1 MNFNSVSRNH
11 NNIIPLD
18 HRIVYFLVVFNLQKV
33 VKRPW
38 PISDNFLGDT
48 STSSGSKRSLADRNA
63 QDSLFAANKRYAF
76 FSPRFWMIN
85 IDLVNLRYW
94 EIFFNFFVVIW
105 NTLSDCE
112 GMQSHGVLDMMSLLV
127 IP

>member
-1 MNFNSVSRNH
+1 
-11 NNIIPLD
+11 
-18 HRIVYFLVVFNLQKV
+18 
-33 VKRPW
+33 
-38 PISDNFLGDT
+38 
-48 STSSGSKRSLADRNA
+48 
-63 QDSLFAANKRYAF
+63 
-76 FSPRFWMIN
+76 MIN